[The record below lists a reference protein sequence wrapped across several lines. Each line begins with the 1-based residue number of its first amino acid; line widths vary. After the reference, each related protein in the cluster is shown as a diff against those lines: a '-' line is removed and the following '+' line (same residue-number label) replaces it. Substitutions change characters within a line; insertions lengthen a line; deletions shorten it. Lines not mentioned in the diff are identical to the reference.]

1 MDYTSGDEGLIP
13 SQEYRDWTNTD
24 ISRVSGEEQQ
34 GSESDSLR
42 HELPSG
48 SSTYQEALTRVRPF
62 LASLKDPQGYPIS
75 MEAPAASCRRRV
87 TSLLEGPTET
97 TLPQGGLPWTLDMGS
112 ALFKLNLTL
121 RGVPRSQHNRYVA
134 EGLPLPPPDAS
145 VMGKGAFPGR
155 FTGGADPAFFHSYP
169 YQLPGLGETVDLPS
183 HVPEIPQRLSAAHRK
198 PPSQVNLSW
207 RAACQSEALSR
218 QQASLLSHA
227 SWWNFALQRRLLSL
241 SENMFNME
249 PEEVAKDVAEAAS
262 WAQAGLTVTTKA
274 LEQNQTLMA
283 QFLLLRRD
291 AVLDQTRL
299 PRSRSSLLRAA
310 PLQSPELFG
319 PNFDELA
326 STWTTEDEQAK
337 TLGGGR
343 PQTFRRPVQ
352 QEERKAFAPS
362 ATSARAAGRGGKAG
376 KGWRKSS
383 RGGSQQQPRRK

>member
-1 MDYTSGDEGLIP
+1 
-13 SQEYRDWTNTD
+13 
-24 ISRVSGEEQQ
+24 
-34 GSESDSLR
+34 
-42 HELPSG
+42 
-48 SSTYQEALTRVRPF
+48 
-62 LASLKDPQGYPIS
+62 

-155 FTGGADPAFFHSYP
+155 FTGGADAAFFRSYP
-169 YQLPGLGETVDLPS
+169 CQLPVLGEMVDLPS

-207 RAACQSEALSR
+207 RAACHSEMLTR

-249 PEEVAKDVAEAAS
+249 PEEGTGGPHCDHQSAGTEPDFDVTVPATAERC
-262 WAQAGLTVTTKA
+262 G
-274 LEQNQTLMA
+274 
-283 QFLLLRRD
+283 
-291 AVLDQTRL
+291 
-299 PRSRSSLLRAA
+299 PRPDTSSTSSSLLRAA
-310 PLQSPELFG
+310 PLQSPDLFG
-319 PNFDELA
+319 PNQ
-326 STWTTEDEQAK
+326 TWTTEDEQAK

-376 KGWRKSS
+376 KGWRKRKNPQGPSNLPGSKSS

>member
-1 MDYTSGDEGLIP
+1 M
-13 SQEYRDWTNTD
+13 
-24 ISRVSGEEQQ
+24 
-34 GSESDSLR
+34 
-42 HELPSG
+42 
-48 SSTYQEALTRVRPF
+48 
-62 LASLKDPQGYPIS
+62 
-75 MEAPAASCRRRV
+75 
-87 TSLLEGPTET
+87 
-97 TLPQGGLPWTLDMGS
+97 
-112 ALFKLNLTL
+112 
-121 RGVPRSQHNRYVA
+121 
-134 EGLPLPPPDAS
+134 
-145 VMGKGAFPGR
+145 
-155 FTGGADPAFFHSYP
+155 
-169 YQLPGLGETVDLPS
+169 
-183 HVPEIPQRLSAAHRK
+183 
-198 PPSQVNLSW
+198 
-207 RAACQSEALSR
+207 
-218 QQASLLSHA
+218 
-227 SWWNFALQRRLLSL
+227 QRRLLSV

-249 PEEVAKDVAEAAS
+249 PEEVAKDIAEEAS

-376 KGWRKSS
+376 KGWRKRKNPQGPSNLPGSKSS